1 MQLSDEPLEGSLVRL
16 VLVSPDE
23 VKILAA
29 GERLEWFAEGYPRED
44 DQDAMTLVSRTLEA
58 DRRWSVRHII
68 RRSDGLAVGTIGFF
82 GPPEDNGEAEIG
94 YGLVPSARRLGLIT
108 DAIAIAVTAAEAA
121 GARVVA
127 HTAADNLASQGA
139 LLKSGF
145 VREEGTNED
154 GEWRYARP
162 LVRA

>member
-82 GPPEDNGEAEIG
+82 SG
-94 YGLVPSARRLGLIT
+94 RLRT
-108 DAIAIAVTAAEAA
+108 T
-121 GARVVA
+121 
-127 HTAADNLASQGA
+127 
-139 LLKSGF
+139 
-145 VREEGTNED
+145 
-154 GEWRYARP
+154 ARP
-162 LVRA
+162 RSATGWSRRPAAWA